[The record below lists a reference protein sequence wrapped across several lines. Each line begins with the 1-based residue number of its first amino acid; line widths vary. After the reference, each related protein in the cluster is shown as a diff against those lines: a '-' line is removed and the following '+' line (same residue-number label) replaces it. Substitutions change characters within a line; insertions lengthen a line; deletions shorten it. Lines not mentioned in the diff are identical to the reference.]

1 MRRFRPIVYDTN
13 AEKLIEQSVA
23 CVLLNRCRPSIQ
35 YSVSWPPKLVVEPTE
50 PPASN
55 ETHPIGLGQNSARD
69 VDSYTVPWLW
79 QRPHRLDGNPDV

>member
-1 MRRFRPIVYDTN
+1 MYDTN

-55 ETHPIGLGQNSARD
+55 ETHPIGCGQKSPRD
-69 VDSYTVPWLW
+69 VDSYTVPWVW

>member
-1 MRRFRPIVYDTN
+1 MRV
-13 AEKLIEQSVA
+13 S
-23 CVLLNRCRPSIQ
+23 CVPLNRFPPSIQ
-35 YSVSWPPKLVVEPTE
+35 YSVSWPLRLVVEPIE

-55 ETHPIGLGQNSARD
+55 ETHPIGLGQKSPRD